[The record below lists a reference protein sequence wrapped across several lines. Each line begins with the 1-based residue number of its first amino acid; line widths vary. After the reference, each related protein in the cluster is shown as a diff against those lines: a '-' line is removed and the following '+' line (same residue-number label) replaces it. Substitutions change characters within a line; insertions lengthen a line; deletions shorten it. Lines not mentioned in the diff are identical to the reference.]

1 MNCSVE
7 QLSTFLSMK
16 FHCAGQNSTGTLYA
30 IRTVPENTVV
40 LPRASLAVVV
50 LVETPRG

>member
-1 MNCSVE
+1 
-7 QLSTFLSMK
+7 MK

-40 LPRASLAVVV
+40 LQRVFLAVVL